1 MKVGLEIFFLKF
13 LIVLTLM
20 FLTPDLFFFFE
31 ISMDQNLFQLVKH
44 FIVLISPL
52 LSFFFWLKVL
62 YFLYYPPVPFL
73 GGHFLFKEYCL
84 PLNASY
90 DFFLDDLIGVHH
102 KIRQYIVN

>member
-1 MKVGLEIFFLKF
+1 
-13 LIVLTLM
+13 
-20 FLTPDLFFFFE
+20 
-31 ISMDQNLFQLVKH
+31 MDQNLFQLVKH

-102 KIRQYIVN
+102 KIRQYIVKRRKKKKETMY

>member
-1 MKVGLEIFFLKF
+1 MKVGFEIFFFKF

-52 LSFFFWLKVL
+52 LSLL
-62 YFLYYPPVPFL
+62 PTYSFL
-73 GGHFLFKEYCL
+73 GWALF
-84 PLNASY
+84 
-90 DFFLDDLIGVHH
+90 I
-102 KIRQYIVN
+102 